1 MTMEGLAADRVLI
14 GQASRGEQVSDVLRA
29 RITEGFFRPGDRLP
43 ESEIARALSV
53 SRNTLREAFRL
64 LEREHLLV
72 QELNRG
78 TFVRVPTTA
87 DVAHLYR
94 MRRAVECS
102 VVAPITSPLAEPGR
116 LVAAVE
122 DGRDALAVDDG
133 QALGTANIAFHQALV
148 ALAADPRLDEL
159 MRGLFAELRL
169 VFHVMG
175 NPRWYHEPYLPRNER
190 ILTALRA
197 GDGPGAAALL
207 DEYLR
212 DAETQLVAAYGEL
225 RGA

>member
-1 MTMEGLAADRVLI
+1 MDGLAADRVGI

-29 RITEGFFRPGDRLP
+29 RIAAGFFRPGARLP
-43 ESEIARALSV
+43 ESEIAQALGV

-78 TFVRVPTTA
+78 TFVRVPTPA

-102 VVAPITSPLAEPGR
+102 VVAPITKPIIEPSLAH
-116 LVAAVE
+116 AVE
-122 DGRDALAVDDG
+122 SGREALAADDG

-148 ALAADPRLDEL
+148 ALARDPRLDEL

-175 NPRWYHEPYLPRNER
+175 NPRWYHEPYLPRNEK
-190 ILTALRA
+190 ILAALTA

-212 DAETQLVAAYGEL
+212 DAEHQLVAAYSTP
-225 RGA
+225 RPS

>member
-1 MTMEGLAADRVLI
+1 MEELAADRGRI
-14 GQASRGEQVSDVLRA
+14 GQASRGEQVSDVLRT

-43 ESEIARALSV
+43 ESEVARVLGV

-102 VVAPITSPLAEPGR
+102 VVAPITSPLATPDR
-116 LVAAVE
+116 LAAAVE
-122 DGRDALAVDDG
+122 SGCDALGADDG

-148 ALAADPRLDEL
+148 ELAGDPRLDEL

-169 VFHVMG
+169 VFHVMD
-175 NPRWYHEPYLPRNER
+175 NPRWYHEPYLPRNEK
-190 ILTALRA
+190 ILAALRA

-207 DEYLR
+207 DEYLH
-212 DAETQLVAAYGEL
+212 DAERQLVEAYSTL
-225 RGA
+225 RGT